1 MSLELLQYHSCN
13 GLRNTQCHVHGW
25 NAMGQDG
32 SLFLSARRSDGGLG
46 EWGGGW
52 IWLANESAAWVLLRE
67 AGSWAVISSTGAFE
81 DGAGEY
87 ALHSDSW
94 GKAVFYS
101 TTTESWQM
109 GSGGMFK
116 RLQPIN
122 WKREST
128 VTDRY
133 IDGEWEFSTKH
144 SSEGVITLENLPITN
159 SYLKNEQIHFDKTT
173 LAFY

>member
-1 MSLELLQYHSCN
+1 MTLELLQYHSCN

-32 SLFLSARRSDGGLG
+32 SLFLCPSLRWRDERCGGLG
-46 EWGGGW
+46 EWW
-52 IWLANESAAWVLLRE
+52 IWLATESAAWVLLRE

-81 DGAGEY
+81 DRAGEY

-94 GKAVFYS
+94 EKAALHS
-101 TTTESWQM
+101 TTTVSWQM

-122 WKREST
+122 WKRETT
-128 VTDRY
+128 VTNGKRKR
-133 IDGEWEFSTKH
+133 ISMKSGSFQQSTAAKVSLH
-144 SSEGVITLENLPITN
+144 WKI
-159 SYLKNEQIHFDKTT
+159 YQ
-173 LAFY
+173 